1 MSKADLLRSYARA
14 HGFTVQEITSGS
26 DLSAPWT
33 LATQTPQYN
42 RVRALNW
49 CPRCFGA
56 KDAKAKLLVCWSC
69 HTRLKRAYGGGH
81 GPMER
86 IYAPLDLYL
95 ANHRDSAAIAWL
107 GGA

>member
-1 MSKADLLRSYARA
+1 MSLC
-14 HGFTVQEITSGS
+14 TS
-26 DLSAPWT
+26 LPP
-33 LATQTPQYN
+33 ATQTPNYN
-42 RVRALNW
+42 RVRALPW

-56 KDAKAKLLVCWSC
+56 KDAKDKLLVCWPC
-69 HTRLKRAYGGGH
+69 NTRLMRAYGGTH